1 MLFRFFFFTLLC
13 LCAPQAFAENSST
26 DCPKLLNQTELTLS
40 GETKNLCGY
49 KNKVILVVN
58 TASECG
64 FTGQYSGLQK
74 LYETYKDQNFVILGF
89 PSNDFGGQEP
99 GSNED
104 IKTFCKR
111 NYGVT
116 FPLFAKSSMK
126 KPKENSFIANL
137 IKAAHKSPSWNFN
150 KYLISKD
157 GQTVKHFGSM
167 TSPTGKKLKKA
178 IEDQLK
184 AL

>member
-1 MLFRFFFFTLLC
+1 MLYRLFFIFVLVLTS
-13 LCAPQAFAENSST
+13 QTSFAQ
-26 DCPKLLNQTELTLS
+26 DCPDILNRTEKNIS
-40 GETKNLCGY
+40 GADQNLCDY
-49 KNKVILVVN
+49 KGKVILVVN

-99 GSNED
+99 GSNEE

-116 FPLFAKSSMK
+116 FPLFTKSSVK
-126 KPKENSFIANL
+126 TPKENSLFADL
-137 IKAAHKSPSWNFN
+137 IKTTKEKPSWNFN

-157 GQTVKHFGSM
+157 GKTVKHFGSM
-167 TSPTGKKLKKA
+167 TSPTGSKLKKA
-178 IEDQLK
+178 IEDLLSK
-184 AL
+184 E